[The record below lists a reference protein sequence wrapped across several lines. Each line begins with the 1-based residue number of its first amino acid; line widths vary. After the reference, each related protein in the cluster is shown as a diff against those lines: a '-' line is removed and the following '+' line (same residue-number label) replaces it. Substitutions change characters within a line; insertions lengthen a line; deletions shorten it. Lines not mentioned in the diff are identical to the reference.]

1 MVGEIR
7 SKYSMWLFLLPSSL
21 ATRPHPKWCEPYVD
35 RSRGPFCDLTNLK
48 PWQSGAQGVVG
59 ARTVYYAMG
68 LQKAGTSLMGAA
80 LAARLGGGYEN
91 EAVYHCC
98 TRCKQK
104 CAACDLSESLSS
116 DAYPTVPHF
125 FMKSIDSYFCQC
137 GHVMV
142 RLRPCIERIAH
153 RGRRVPCRPLHT
165 VLTRLK
171 LMKLRLKTVGVLLS
185 AVLVRGLR
193 RGRSSA
199 TSAPA
204 TLVRR
209 WVGLGC
215 WEHADL
221 EDTGRK

>member
-1 MVGEIR
+1 
-7 SKYSMWLFLLPSSL
+7 MWLLLLAFIPCNSSSDEVVRAL
-21 ATRPHPKWCEPYVD
+21 NASASGRGGG
-35 RSRGPFCDLTNLK
+35 RSCDCMNSLE
-48 PWQSGAQGVVG
+48 PWQSDAQGVMG
-59 ARTVYYAMG
+59 ARTTVYYAMG
-68 LQKAGTSLMGAA
+68 LPKAGTSLMGAA

-116 DAYPTVPHF
+116 DAHPTVPHF

-171 LMKLRLKTVGVLLS
+171 LMKLRLKTVGVLLRFTATGHHS
-185 AVLVRGLR
+185 AFSRQM
-193 RGRSSA
+193 
-199 TSAPA
+199 
-204 TLVRR
+204 
-209 WVGLGC
+209 
-215 WEHADL
+215 
-221 EDTGRK
+221 